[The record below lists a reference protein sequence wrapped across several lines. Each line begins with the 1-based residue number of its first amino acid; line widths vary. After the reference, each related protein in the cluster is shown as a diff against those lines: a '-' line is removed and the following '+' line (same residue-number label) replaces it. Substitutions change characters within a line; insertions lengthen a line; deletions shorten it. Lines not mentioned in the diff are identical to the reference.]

1 MRRNVLFVYQEL
13 RHGEGIQRILATLDE
28 GLRENPGWD
37 THFFMLYPVD
47 SEEQVSSPVTYAK
60 LERSLYGLRLLLR
73 PRVILNLLDIR
84 HQAQRNLLKLLLKD
98 LARYL
103 VTFKN
108 RHLFLFLQ
116 AVNYG
121 YQIKQNSVRGKVD
134 VIVGSGHMNYIVAI
148 SKMLFNTPGITVAS
162 VHSPIELYDQ
172 ALYQALN
179 SATYPAVDRVVCVS
193 RALAVRIRHKYGY
206 KPEQVK
212 YAPNTVHIEHAKRLA
227 QEAPQPE
234 DEHLWKGDGPI
245 FINVGTVK
253 AAKGHSYLIRSFT
266 QVVKAIP
273 NARLL
278 IVGHALIEARLEL
291 LKDLIHRLGTTD
303 NISIVDHRPNV
314 YPYLKRAHCFVSSS
328 LWEGFHIAILEALA
342 VGLPV
347 ISTDAQVGP
356 REILAPELDPLE
368 QIEYPYQARYGMLTR
383 PLMPDISEYV
393 RLGYGAQLAHDKFD
407 TLDKIPLGIAEQG
420 LADVM
425 IASVKNP
432 GTLKRS
438 DEITSRAK
446 EYDVGTMVQSWCEAL
461 S

>member
-28 GLRENPGWD
+28 GLRESPDWD
-37 THFFMLYPVD
+37 TRFFLLSSVD
-47 SEEQVSSPVTYAK
+47 KEEKVSAPVTYAK
-60 LERSLYGLRLLLR
+60 YARSLYGLRLLLR
-73 PRVILNLLDIR
+73 PPVLLNLLDIR

-108 RHLFLFLQ
+108 RHLFLFLR
-116 AVNYG
+116 AINYG
-121 YQIKQNSVRGKVD
+121 YQIKQNSEQGKVD

-162 VHSPIELYDQ
+162 VHSPVELYDQ
-172 ALYQALN
+172 ALN
-179 SATYPAVDRVVCVS
+179 GTTYPAVDRVVCVS
-193 RALAVRIRHKYGY
+193 KALAVRMRHKYGY
-206 KPEQVK
+206 RPAQVK
-212 YAPNTVHIEHAKRLA
+212 YAPNAVDIERVKRLA

-234 DEHLWKGDGPI
+234 DEHLLKGNGPI
-245 FINVGTVK
+245 FINVGTIK
-253 AAKGHSYLIRSFT
+253 SAKGHSYLIRSFT
-266 QVVKAIP
+266 QVIKAVP

-278 IVGHALIEARLEL
+278 IVGHALLESRLEL
-291 LKDLIHRLGTTD
+291 LHDLICQLGATD
-303 NISIVDHRPNV
+303 NISIIGYRSNV

-342 VGLPV
+342 VGVPV
-347 ISTDAQVGP
+347 ISTDVQVGP

-368 QIEYPYQARYGMLTR
+368 QIEYPYHARYGILTR
-383 PLMPDISEYV
+383 PIVPNIDISEYM
-393 RLGYGAQLAHDKFD
+393 RLGHSDQLARDKFD
-407 TLDKIPLGIAEQG
+407 TLDKTPLDIAEQK

-432 GTLKRS
+432 ETLNRS
-438 DEITSRAK
+438 DEITSRVK
-446 EYDVGTMVQSWCEAL
+446 EYNIGTLVQSWREAL

>member
-28 GLRENPGWD
+28 GLRESPDWD
-37 THFFMLYPVD
+37 TRFFLLYPVG
-47 SEEQVSSPVTYAK
+47 SEEKVSGPVTYAK
-60 LERSLYGLRLLLR
+60 YARSLYGLRFLLH

-108 RHLFLFLQ
+108 RHLFRFLR
-116 AVNYG
+116 AINYG
-121 YQIKQNSVRGKVD
+121 YQIKQNSVQEKVD

-148 SKMLFNTPGITVAS
+148 SKMLFNTPGITVAG
-162 VHSPIELYDQ
+162 VHSPVELYD
-172 ALYQALN
+172 QALN

-193 RALAVRIRHKYGY
+193 KALAVRMRHRYGY
-206 KPEQVK
+206 RPDQVK
-212 YAPNTVHIEHAKRLA
+212 YAPNAVDIERVKRLV

-234 DEHLWKGDGPI
+234 DEHLLKGDGPI
-245 FINVGTVK
+245 FINVGTIK
-253 AAKGHSYLIRSFT
+253 SAKGHSYLIRSFT
-266 QVVKAIP
+266 QVIKAIP

-278 IVGHALIEARLEL
+278 IVGHALIESRLEL
-291 LKDLIHRLGTTD
+291 LQGLIHRLGTTD

-368 QIEYPYQARYGMLTR
+368 QIEYPYHARYGMLTR

-407 TLDKIPLGIAEQG
+407 TLDKTPLDIAEQE

-425 IASVKNP
+425 IASVKTP
-432 GTLKRS
+432 GVLKRS

-446 EYDVGTMVQSWCEAL
+446 EYNVGTMVQSWREAI